1 MWKAIK
7 KFIEKINQTTPT
19 ETPQKTDNLVFNQD
33 VSVDELFATNFN
45 AGGGH
50 FLYCANQEETLEN
63 LHQILQYERINH
75 IVCLDDELQNF
86 LDELKV
92 SYQINPTEETRF
104 NFLRCEYLIGYDGS
118 IMLSSDQTSGR
129 KIEDFP
135 DNYIIYATPYQL
147 VNNVSEALQKIRF
160 SKKDR
165 LPSNITCIRGK
176 NMHDFSSIPNA
187 KNIYLLL
194 VEE

>member
-92 SYQINPTEETRF
+92 SYQISPTEETRF

>member
-86 LDELKV
+86 LDKLKV